1 MACIRRSLGIIR
13 LYGSQT
19 LGQEPG
25 ENYENHHCL
34 GMSTP
39 LTLVRIWLLDLSSQL
54 DASAE
59 LVGLDNDITQ
69 VGPREW
75 LPLNMKLREWNVFSD
90 PPDDLVGKF
99 DIVHIRLF
107 IFVIED
113 DPTLV
118 LRRLIKLLSMYPPF
132 HKVDFGYILWQKQ
145 H

>member
-1 MACIRRSLGIIR
+1 MRRITRTI
-13 LYGSQT
+13 
-19 LGQEPG
+19 
-25 ENYENHHCL
+25 

-39 LTLVRIWLLDLSSQL
+39 LILVRIWLLDLSSQL

-75 LPLNMKLREWNVFSD
+75 LPLNMKLRQWSVFTD

-113 DPTLV
+113 DPTLA
-118 LRRLIKLLSMYPPF
+118 LRRLTKLLSMYPPF
-132 HKVDFGYILWQKQ
+132 
-145 H
+145 